1 MSLRVKVY
9 GSLLL
14 AIGLL
19 GGGYFFKQLFAGSG
33 PTNSQAEKDSDEE
46 NEASPVEV
54 APAKQ
59 DSISSFLSSTANLR
73 ALRLVDVA
81 ARSDGVVQS
90 VLVEEG
96 DFVKKGQVLCRLD
109 DTDVKIRLQLAR
121 QKLAQAELQ
130 GETAGHRE
138 AQAVAQIENS
148 RRELERIEKAY
159 REDLVSEQGYTQA
172 KYQHEELEHEA
183 QISASETRAAA
194 HRVKELDGEM
204 QQAEIELQ
212 RTRIRA
218 PFSGR
223 ITERTVEVGRTIRNL
238 DSLFKLGA
246 FSPLQADVFLSEG
259 DAHQVRRGLK
269 AMVRLGVDEAV
280 EVEGR
285 VARVS
290 PVVDQ
295 SSGTVKVTVELSSSS
310 DGFKPGAF
318 VRVDIRT
325 GTRLDAVLIPKRAVL
340 EEDGEK
346 YVFVFTDGTDTVKR
360 TNVRVGF
367 ESDGW
372 VEIREGVAPG
382 DKVIVAGQGA
392 LKDGSKIRIMEG

>member
-33 PTNSQAEKDSDEE
+33 QTNSQSKKDSDKE

-54 APAKQ
+54 ASAKR

-81 ARSDGVVQS
+81 ARSDGVIQS

-130 GETAGHRE
+130 GETARHRE
-138 AQAVAQIENS
+138 AKAAAQIENS
-148 RRELERIEKAY
+148 RRELERIENAY
-159 REDLVSEQGYTQA
+159 RENLVSEQDYTQA

-194 HRVKELDGEM
+194 HRVKELDGEK
-204 QQAEIELQ
+204 QQAELELQ

-280 EVEGR
+280 QVEGQ

-295 SSGTVKVTVELSSSS
+295 SSGTVKVTVELMNSSS

-325 GTRLDAVLIPKRAVL
+325 GTRSDAVLVPKRAVL
-340 EEDGEK
+340 EEDGKK
-346 YVFVFTDGTDTVKR
+346 YVFVAGTDTAKR

-382 DKVIVAGQGA
+382 EKVIVAGQGV
-392 LKDGSKIRIMEG
+392 LKDGSKIRIVEG

>member
-14 AIGLL
+14 AIGLS

-33 PTNSQAEKDSDEE
+33 PTNSQAEKDSDKE

-54 APAKQ
+54 TPAKR
-59 DSISSFLSSTANLR
+59 DSISSFLSSTTNLR

-81 ARSDGVVQS
+81 ARSDGVIQS

-259 DAHQVRRGLK
+259 EAHNVRSGLK

-280 EVEGR
+280 QVEGR

-295 SSGTVKVTVELSSSS
+295 SSGTVKVTVELNPSS

-325 GTRLDAVLIPKRAVL
+325 DTRSDAVLVPKRAVL
-340 EEDGEK
+340 DEDGEK
-346 YVFVFTDGTDTVKR
+346 YVFVAGTDTAKR
-360 TNVRVGF
+360 TSVRIGF

-372 VEIREGVAPG
+372 VEIREGVAAG
-382 DKVIVAGQGA
+382 EKVVVAGQGA
-392 LKDGSKIRIMEG
+392 LKDGSKIRIVEG